1 MHEGEK
7 TMRKMVI
14 SLTAT
19 FIFVIALTVVTVPT
33 RTQAQTQNHSSKTEI
48 TEAFTFPNDCTG
60 ELIDVTDTTVVTCH
74 DQLRADGTLG
84 EKCQIRQDID
94 AVGETT
100 GITYHGSGTFKDE
113 FIATDGCNFSF
124 TNRGRVNLIS
134 PGSNVNL
141 ILNFDDVTR
150 MENCV
155 LTTDSHL
162 VSADCRGSQP

>member
-1 MHEGEK
+1 
-7 TMRKMVI
+7 MRKMVI
-14 SLTAT
+14 SLTAA
-19 FIFVIALTVVTVPT
+19 FVFVIAVTLGSLPT
-33 RTQAQTQNHSSKTEI
+33 RTHAQTQNHTTKTEI

-60 ELIDVTDTTVVTCH
+60 ELMDVTDTTVVTCH
-74 DQLRADGTLG
+74 DQLRADGTFG
-84 EKCQIRQDID
+84 EKCQIRQHVN

-100 GITYHGSGTFKDE
+100 GITFQGSATFKDE
-113 FIATDGCNFSF
+113 FTATDACNFSF

-141 ILNFDDVTR
+141 ILNFDDIVR

-155 LTTDSHL
+155 MTTDSHV